1 MLTASS
7 VTDLYCSRAENG
19 TRWPYLWGV
28 TSMTMPAAIKS
39 AKLLKRDV
47 RYIIDIFWHAVLV
60 LANAFVVVLMFIF
73 IIGYA
78 IDFGI
83 VTIIP

>member
-1 MLTASS
+1 
-7 VTDLYCSRAENG
+7 
-19 TRWPYLWGV
+19 
-28 TSMTMPAAIKS
+28 MTMPAAIKS
-39 AKLLKRDV
+39 AKLLNRDV
-47 RYIIDIFWHAVLV
+47 RYIIDILWDATLV

>member
-1 MLTASS
+1 
-7 VTDLYCSRAENG
+7 
-19 TRWPYLWGV
+19 
-28 TSMTMPAAIKS
+28 MTMPAAIKS
-39 AKLLKRDV
+39 AKLLNRDV
-47 RYIIDIFWHAVLV
+47 RYIIDILWDATLV
-60 LANAFVVVLMFIF
+60 LAIAFVVVLMFLF